1 MKVAVVGATG
11 AVGRRL
17 LEIFEQRKF
26 PVSEL
31 RAFASSRSAGKELP
45 WKSGTIR
52 CQELSRDGFQGIQIA
67 FFDASDA
74 VSAEWVP
81 AALAAG
87 AWVVDNSA
95 TFRLNSNT
103 PLVVPEVNGDRISL
117 AKERL
122 VSGPNCSAAQMVVPL
137 KAIHDRWGLKRVVV
151 STYQSVSG
159 AGTEAIEEL
168 RQQTGAELLG
178 QPPVSPRIFPHSI
191 AFNCLPQIGRFS
203 EDGYTSEESKMMA
216 ETRKILELPDLA
228 ITVTAVRV
236 PTVSCHAESVNIEC
250 IRPFEMKE
258 VIEVLSG
265 QRGVKVIDSPE
276 KAQYPLN
283 THAAGRDEIQV
294 GRIRR
299 DVSVPNGLNL
309 WVVSD
314 NLRKGAALN
323 AVQIAE
329 EIIRRHQL

>member
-1 MKVAVVGATG
+1 MRVGVVGATG

-17 LEIFEQRKF
+17 LEILASRKF

-31 RAFASSRSAGKELP
+31 RAFASARSVGKELP
-45 WKSGTIR
+45 WNGSIVR
-52 CQELSRDGFQGIQIA
+52 CQPLSHEGFNGVQIV

-81 AALAAG
+81 VALSTG
-87 AWVVDNSA
+87 AWVVDNSS
-95 TFRLNSNT
+95 TFRLNPNT
-103 PLVVPEVNGDRISL
+103 PLVVPEVNGDQIST

-122 VSGPNCSAAQMVVPL
+122 IAGPNCSAAQMVVPL
-137 KAIHDRWGLKRVVV
+137 KAISDRWGLKRVVV

-159 AGTEAIEEL
+159 AGSEAIDEL
-168 RQQTGAELLG
+168 RQQTSAKLLG
-178 QPPVSPRIFPHSI
+178 ASPVVPRVFPHPI
-191 AFNCLPQIGRFS
+191 AFNCLPQIGRFV

-216 ETRKILELPDLA
+216 ETRKILDLRDLP

-236 PTVSCHAESVNIEC
+236 PTIHCHAESVNIEC
-250 IRPFEMKE
+250 HRPFEVDE
-258 VIEVLSG
+258 VVQALSA
-265 QRGVKVIDSPE
+265 QSGVTVVDSPE
-276 KAQYPLN
+276 EGTYPLN
-283 THAAGRDEIQV
+283 SDATDRDEILV

-299 DVSVPNGLNL
+299 DNSVPNGLNL
-309 WVVSD
+309 WIVSD

-329 EIIRRHQL
+329 EIIRRQQL